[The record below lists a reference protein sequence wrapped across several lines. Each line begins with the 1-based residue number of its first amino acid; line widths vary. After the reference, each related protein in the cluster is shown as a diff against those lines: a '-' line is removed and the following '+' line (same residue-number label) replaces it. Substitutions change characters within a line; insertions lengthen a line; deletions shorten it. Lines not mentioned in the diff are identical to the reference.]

1 MLVKSKN
8 INSYFKA
15 PNFKLL
21 NINKKVINLNEIKG
35 SKGTLICFICNHCPY
50 VKAIIHKLVRDT
62 NELRKYDISSV
73 AIMPNDV
80 NSYPEDSFDKMVE
93 FSKINK
99 LEIPYLYD
107 ETQNVAKSYNA
118 VCTPDFFGFNSN
130 LELKFRGR
138 IDNSGINNIENTK
151 RELFYSML
159 AISNNKKIPFNN
171 PSIGCSIKWKKD
183 D

>member
-1 MLVKSKN
+1 
-8 INSYFKA
+8 
-15 PNFKLL
+15 
-21 NINKKVINLNEIKG
+21 
-35 SKGTLICFICNHCPY
+35 
-50 VKAIIHKLVRDT
+50 
-62 NELRKYDISSV
+62 
-73 AIMPNDV
+73 
-80 NSYPEDSFDKMVE
+80 MVE
-93 FSKINK
+93 FSKIYK

-138 IDNSGINNIENTK
+138 IDNSGIKNIENTK